1 MEGRGLKIFRCILR
15 SWALLTVLIVVF
27 VVWGKSLPHWQTLS
41 AEEKATLTFF
51 ALTNLGLLLA
61 WFSSFWGAML
71 SFVSIII
78 FMVVSH
84 GIYINLVPKGLY
96 GDVSGDKNMRE
107 VSEEESKHF
116 TFFMYEEIDA
126 FRIASETVNLCKDA
140 FDDVFYNNAVRLFDS
155 VKN

>member
-1 MEGRGLKIFRCILR
+1 MPHQTSCLCVVSSL
-15 SWALLTVLIVVF
+15 VLIVVF

-84 GIYINLVPKGLY
+84 GIYINL
-96 GDVSGDKNMRE
+96 E
-107 VSEEESKHF
+107 F
-116 TFFMYEEIDA
+116 ATFFVLPI
-126 FRIASETVNLCKDA
+126 
-140 FDDVFYNNAVRLFDS
+140 LFFILS
-155 VKN
+155 AIEKNYREG